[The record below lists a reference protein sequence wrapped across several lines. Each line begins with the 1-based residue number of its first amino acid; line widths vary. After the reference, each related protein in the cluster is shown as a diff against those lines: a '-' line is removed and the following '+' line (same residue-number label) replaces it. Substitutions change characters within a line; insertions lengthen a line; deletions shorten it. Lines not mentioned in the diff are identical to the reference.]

1 MRFGLAIGPDSAGG
15 GHVRWNDRHTLAMGS
30 DPTRVAVYTAEGC
43 HLCAAARRV
52 VEAAREELGFELEE
66 VDIGGD
72 PELEARYREWLPVV
86 EIDGERAFT
95 YFVQPD
101 ALRRKLAQA
110 RASEGTL

>member
-1 MRFGLAIGPDSAGG
+1 
-15 GHVRWNDRHTLAMGS
+15 MGS
-30 DPTRVAVYTAEGC
+30 DPTRVVLYTAAGC

-72 PELEARYREWLPVV
+72 PELEGRYREWLPVV
-86 EIDGERAFT
+86 EIEGERAFT
-95 YFVQPD
+95 YFVQPE

-110 RASEGTL
+110 RPSEGTL